1 MTPGRARPVRR
12 KLPLIHRL
20 IWALLFLSR
29 GSSAA
34 SIVYPM
40 VQVETTSL
48 STGDDQTTTA
58 AGYEVTGLQTTPTE
72 DTGVIVDVVVV
83 TSNLPATSTTPPRG
97 LPAIVQDAVVVPQ
110 DSPDVSNA
118 EASVVI
124 KVVPIVSANASTG
137 PGAVGVDTHVTFEP
151 DTNTEEPTK
160 TKRTRLQ
167 KQFTNK
173 HMSKYVVK
181 NCGIPH
187 ARMRRIVG
195 GKLTTLERYPWTVG
209 VWMRFGEK
217 PYCGGVI
224 VSWLFVMTAGHC
236 TRNKMAQDLRVSFGV
251 THINHARL
259 KSDEKDHL
267 IEVEAIYQNP
277 LFKDIVH
284 GDDISILKM
293 SSPLQ
298 EGGYPVTPI
307 CIPEAT
313 GTPITTADIVGTD
326 GVVAGWGR
334 TTYGGES
341 SKQLREVALPIVSN
355 KACAKVFKD
364 VLKIRD
370 EMICAGDINGTKDA
384 CQGDSGGALMW
395 RSKADDRWYALGVVS
410 FGVKCAEP
418 GYYGTYTRV
427 QSYLVWICKVTDGL
441 LCFGSSSNEAGVQLP
456 SNSTKDKEE

>member
-1 MTPGRARPVRR
+1 MRSQNTAREIVTCRCALCAFAPLKPTNAVWRHLEQDCGETQIKNNSVRLPCSAEIAKLGKSKR
-12 KLPLIHRL
+12 CPFFFFTERGPSGGSCRSFTDSSGLSSSSRGDQALPLSYIR
-20 IWALLFLSR
+20 W
-29 GSSAA
+29 
-34 SIVYPM
+34 
-40 VQVETTSL
+40 
-48 STGDDQTTTA
+48 
-58 AGYEVTGLQTTPTE
+58 
-72 DTGVIVDVVVV
+72 
-83 TSNLPATSTTPPRG
+83 
-97 LPAIVQDAVVVPQ
+97 
-110 DSPDVSNA
+110 
-118 EASVVI
+118 
-124 KVVPIVSANASTG
+124 
-137 PGAVGVDTHVTFEP
+137 
-151 DTNTEEPTK
+151 
-160 TKRTRLQ
+160 
-167 KQFTNK
+167 
-173 HMSKYVVK
+173 
-181 NCGIPH
+181 C
-187 ARMRRIVG
+187 
-195 GKLTTLERYPWTVG
+195 KLVG

-259 KSDEKDHL
+259 KSDQKDHL

-395 RSKADDRWYALGVVS
+395 RSKVDDRWYALGVVS

>member
-1 MTPGRARPVRR
+1 
-12 KLPLIHRL
+12 
-20 IWALLFLSR
+20 
-29 GSSAA
+29 
-34 SIVYPM
+34 M

-48 STGDDQTTTA
+48 SNGDDQTTTA
-58 AGYEVTGLQTTPTE
+58 TGYEVTGLQDTTTE
-72 DTGVIVDVVVV
+72 DAGIIVDVIVV
-83 TSNLPATSTTPPRG
+83 TSPLPATSTTPPRG
-97 LPAIVQDAVVVPQ
+97 LPAIVQEAVVVPQ
-110 DSPDVSNA
+110 DSTAAGSAD
-118 EASVVI
+118 SVVI
-124 KVVPIVSANASTG
+124 KVVPIVSANASAG
-137 PGAVGVDTHVTFEP
+137 PGAIGLDTHVTFEP
-151 DTNTEEPTK
+151 DINTTEPTTG
-160 TKRTRLQ
+160 TKSTGLQ

-173 HMSKYVVK
+173 YMSQYVVK
-181 NCGIPH
+181 NCGMPH
-187 ARMRRIVG
+187 SRMRRIVG

-236 TRNKMAQDLRVSFGV
+236 TRNKMAQDLRVSFGL
-251 THINHARL
+251 THINNERL
-259 KSDEKDHL
+259 KTDQKEHL
-267 IEVEAIYQNP
+267 IAVEAIHQNP

-313 GTPITTADIVGTD
+313 GTPITTTDIVGTD

-355 KACAKVFKD
+355 NACAKIFKD

-395 RSKADDRWYALGVVS
+395 RSKVDDRWYALGVVS

-427 QSYLVWICKVTDGL
+427 QSYLDWICKVTDGL
-441 LCFGSSSNEAGVQLP
+441 LCFGSSSNEAGDRP
-456 SNSTKDKEE
+456 STNSTKEKGE